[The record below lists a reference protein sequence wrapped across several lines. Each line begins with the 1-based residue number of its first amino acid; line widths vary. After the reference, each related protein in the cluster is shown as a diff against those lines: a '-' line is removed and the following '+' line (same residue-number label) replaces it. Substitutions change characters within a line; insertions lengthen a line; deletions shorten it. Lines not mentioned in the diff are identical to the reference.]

1 MLMASLN
8 DNALRK
14 VICDINQLIGD
25 LIHTRLIRWDHQE
38 HGYVFLV
45 WNPHPAS

>member
-14 VICDINQLIGD
+14 VICDINQLIG
-25 LIHTRLIRWDHQE
+25 ISSTR
-38 HGYVFLV
+38 V
-45 WNPHPAS
+45 